1 MSSHFRRDAPSIR
14 DTPLASWQLSTY
26 RRPRVRAFLAERG
39 TGPLS
44 PVRR

>member
-1 MSSHFRRDAPSIR
+1 MSRHSDNDAPSFR